1 MEIRWYGQACFL
13 IKADGEGKEE
23 VRIVIDP
30 PKEETGL
37 KASFEEAEVLILSDG
52 KKTKSMPKHRVLIDA
67 QGEYEI
73 KNIFFKGI
81 SINGG
86 EVYVIES
93 EEVKICHLGA
103 FAAKELT
110 PEQIEEI
117 GEIDILT
124 IPVGGGDVITG
135 AEAVKIA
142 NQIEPKIIIP
152 TCFNI
157 PKLKIKQEDAKGFLK
172 AFGQEATEEQPK
184 LSITKEKLPEKTTV
198 TILKPN

>member
-13 IKADGEGKEE
+13 IKANGENKEE
-23 VRIVIDP
+23 VKIIIDP
-30 PKEETGL
+30 VSEDTGL
-37 KASFEEAEVLILSDG
+37 KAPSEEAEVLVLSDG
-52 KKTKSMPKHRVLIDA
+52 KKLKSMPKHRVLIHA

-81 SINGG
+81 SINNS
-86 EVYVIES
+86 EIYIIES
-93 EEVKICHLGA
+93 EDLKICHLGA

-117 GEIDILT
+117 GEVDILT

-135 AEAVKIA
+135 AEAVKIV

-152 TCFNI
+152 TCFNV
-157 PKLKIKQEDAKGFLK
+157 PKLKIKLEDYKGFLK
-172 AFGQEATEEQPK
+172 AFGQEGIEEQPK
-184 LSITKEKLPEKTTV
+184 ILISKEKLPEKTTV
-198 TILKPN
+198 MILKPN